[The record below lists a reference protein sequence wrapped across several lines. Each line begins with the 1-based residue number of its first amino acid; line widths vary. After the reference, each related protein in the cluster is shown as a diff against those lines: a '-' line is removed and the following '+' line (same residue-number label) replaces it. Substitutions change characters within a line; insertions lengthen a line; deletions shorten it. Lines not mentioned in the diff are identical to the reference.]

1 MVLDIKIIQH
11 HYKARYPMNKIIL
24 DQAIDHVK
32 RLLAPMDGICTICY
46 KKPAELSPETS
57 IDILEIPTEIGIH
70 VCRTCFD
77 NILIA
82 IGEISQEY

>member
-1 MVLDIKIIQH
+1 
-11 HYKARYPMNKIIL
+11 MNKIIL
-24 DQAIDHVK
+24 DNAIDQVK
-32 RLLAPMDGICTICY
+32 RLLAPMEGICLICY
-46 KKPAELSPETS
+46 KKPAELGPDTC
-57 IDILEIPTEIGIH
+57 IDILDIPTEIGIS